1 MFQLGLFFD
10 RQPDFQPYFFV
21 VGTQS
26 NSSILSNFRCGR
38 GYSGVSPGNGFC
50 PVGGEIRCS
59 LSLWTAIPVDRGTAG
74 DGVLPPLKI
83 FLPPPLQLSMPK
95 TELFLGPFSSFLL
108 PEQIKKPI
116 TYTTAP
122 AGRPSPRWCSFWFVY
137 VTGFYCF
144 SQYSLFSWRSHE
156 GVL

>member
-59 LSLWTAIPVDRGTAG
+59 LSLWTGEQRVMVFYLHSR
-74 DGVLPPLKI
+74 
-83 FLPPPLQLSMPK
+83 FSSHPPLQLSMPK

-144 SQYSLFSWRSHE
+144 NQYSLFSWRSHE